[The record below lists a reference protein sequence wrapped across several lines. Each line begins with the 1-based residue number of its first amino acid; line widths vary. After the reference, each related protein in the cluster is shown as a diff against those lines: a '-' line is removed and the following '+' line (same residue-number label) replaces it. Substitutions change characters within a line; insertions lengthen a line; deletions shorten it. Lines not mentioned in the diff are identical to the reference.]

1 MMLDPDLLR
10 TFLAISDTGSFTA
23 AGAVVGRTQSAVSM
37 QIRRLEEQLR
47 CSLLRRSAH
56 EVALTPQG
64 EILRRHARLVLNAQQ
79 AALAA
84 LNRPDA
90 PYEISLGIPDDY
102 ALGLLPVVL
111 GDFASVHPNAS
122 VAVTCEPSRDIIR
135 SMADGAYD
143 LALVTEGQGPVTGPV
158 VHQEPCHWVTGATGD
173 AHRRDPLPLA
183 FGPAGDTYRQWGID
197 RLMEQGRAFRIAYTS
212 VSMAGIRGAVG
223 SGLAVSVMARSSMTA
238 AMRALTRAEGF
249 PDLPTL
255 RVRLMSSPRNRTE
268 MVQALES
275 FLVARMRQRVGGIA
289 GRPTP
294 PPKRDRKAP
303 PRRAK
308 PRARA

>member
-1 MMLDPDLLR
+1 MIDPELLR
-10 TFLAISDTGSFTA
+10 TFLAIADARSFTA
-23 AGAVVGRTQSAVSM
+23 AGATVGRTQSAVSM
-37 QIRRLEEQLR
+37 QMRRLEEQLG

-102 ALGLLPVVL
+102 ALGLLPAVL
-111 GDFASVHPNAS
+111 KDFAAVHPNAS
-122 VAVTCEPSRDIIR
+122 VAVTCEPSRDIIHN
-135 SMADGAYD
+135 MAEGAYD

-158 VHQEPCHWVTGATGD
+158 VHQEPCHWVTSAKGD

-183 FGPAGDTYRQWGID
+183 FGPAGDTYRRWATD
-197 RLMEQGRAFRIAYTS
+197 RLVEQGRAFRIAYS
-212 VSMAGIRGAVG
+212 SISMAAIRGAVA
-223 SGLAVSVMARSSMTA
+223 SGLAVSAMARSSMTA
-238 AMRALTRAEGF
+238 GMRALTEAEGF
-249 PDLPTL
+249 PELPVL
-255 RVRLMSSPRNRTE
+255 RICLMTSPRSRTE

-275 FLVARMRQRVGGIA
+275 YLVDRMRARAGGI
-289 GRPTP
+289 GDRPTP
-294 PPKRDRKAP
+294 AHD
-303 PRRAK
+303 
-308 PRARA
+308 RARGRRRQGAKL